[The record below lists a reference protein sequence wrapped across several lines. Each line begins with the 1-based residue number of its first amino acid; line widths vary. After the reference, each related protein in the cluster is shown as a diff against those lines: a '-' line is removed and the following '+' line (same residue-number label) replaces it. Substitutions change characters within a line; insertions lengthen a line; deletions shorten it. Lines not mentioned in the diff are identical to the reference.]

1 MQLGNPPPDIAVQ
14 RVGGGL
20 PECRLRRVTA
30 YIEGNLNAELRLA
43 QLAAVIHM
51 SRYHFARL
59 FKQAT
64 GVSPHRFVLQR
75 RIRAAATLLG
85 DSTPSITAIARAVG
99 FTTASHFSTTFRRST
114 GLTPTEYRRG
124 RVVNTPAS
132 GDQP

>member
-1 MQLGNPPPDIAVQ
+1 MQLGDPPRDISVQ
-14 RVGGGL
+14 RVIGGL
-20 PECRLRRVTA
+20 PQCRLHRVTE
-30 YIEGNLNAELRLA
+30 YIESNLHGDLPLA

-51 SRYHFARL
+51 SPYHFARL

-75 RIRAAATLLG
+75 RIRTAATLLG
-85 DSTPSITAIARAVG
+85 DSTSSITAIARAVG
-99 FTTASHFSTTFRRST
+99 FATTSHFSTTFRRIT
-114 GLTPTEYRRG
+114 GVTPTAYRRG